1 MSARP
6 ISDDEGQPLAQAVEE
21 GVARRVEVARRQAR
35 EGHVVQLQ
43 ELAQQVEEGGE
54 DDGVALRVCL
64 KGN

>member
-1 MSARP
+1 
-6 ISDDEGQPLAQAVEE
+6 
-21 GVARRVEVARRQAR
+21 VEVARRQAR